1 MDVRWSPR
9 KRIKLTG
16 GATKAHPPES
26 RDAVNTL
33 KKDGA
38 SQQSPPKTKQALK
51 RVSTDFAK
59 ELDELL
65 EKPDGVAVPTQVFVV
80 DHDLELAMLRA
91 DIDQPVAQSYPEQR
105 GKRSL
110 SRTLSRWE
118 TTPLT
123 DATNVQVGQDVRRHT
138 SDPVKQI
145 SVFTQ
150 GTNQLID
157 ELEGIDINELTAAI
171 ETAENQFSKQGVS
184 TQECTQKSLET
195 KPDGLDMFS
204 ALCKVEAIPLYSNGS
219 SNVGMKVTETSTGRQ
234 RYVTLQGVWLA
245 SYLEDPWL
253 VTVGDS
259 IHLLCCGKSWESDH
273 ITIGDSEELFPDI
286 IVFHPSTI
294 ISSTT
299 LSASATCH
307 RRSVIQNRVL
317 APSIGPA
324 PTNEDEINRSLSP
337 IIGNCVHEA
346 VQAAAVKG
354 DFSESYLFEAGETA
368 LNETML
374 SGVWACGAVASSVTN
389 QLRCRLS
396 SISRW
401 GINQW
406 PKLAKSLRACEAE
419 IRPKSLGVTGK
430 LDMDIEDVSGARS
443 CIEIKTGKPHAI
455 HVGQV
460 VLYYLLQYVDKHGNP
475 DKEFSAS
482 LPTEISKEYI
492 LLYLPS
498 KGEAETI
505 RVKITAREAQNIMR
519 NRNLV
524 ASHTVRNTLPDPIF
538 KKGDCQFC
546 PTRVECVAHYLVDRD
561 VEEDWKRLGSAAC
574 FQKRTATAL
583 CERKEVAE
591 YEKLWMTWIDS
602 QPTVEVFG
610 GLSAVRRMRG
620 NLLNMVSAC
629 LLKETGPHEGSEAAF
644 FNWMPVLVGKSVGS
658 LGKKSLCEFLSGY
671 KPKTRV
677 GRAVCVVS
685 SLNESDMALKLVGE
699 VVSPLLLQEER
710 VLLCGTSHSAVDNVL
725 TALLKAGLGESVL
738 SRVTRLASKPTDV
751 PEDVRQR
758 MMLPED
764 WMKRMDEIEKSRL
777 MFACTVKAAHHDILC
792 RGDFNLAVVVD
803 AHTVSDPALW
813 AVLLRARQVL
823 LVGSPELKDD
833 QPVGLFQRMVK
844 APKAPVVR
852 WVGAPDDN
860 IVVLDD

>member
-1 MDVRWSPR
+1 MDVHWSPR
-9 KRIKLTG
+9 KRIKLNG
-16 GATKAHPPES
+16 GAAKSKSQETSKVASPIRKEVITQSSP
-26 RDAVNTL
+26 L
-33 KKDGA
+33 KGNL
-38 SQQSPPKTKQALK
+38 ALK

-65 EKPDGVAVPTQVFVV
+65 EKPEGMVNPTQVFVV

-91 DIDQPVAQSYPEQR
+91 DIDQPPAPTFPDQR
-105 GKRSL
+105 AKRSL

-118 TTPLT
+118 QTPLT
-123 DATNVQVGQDVRRHT
+123 DASNQDVRRHA
-138 SDPVKQI
+138 SDPVKK
-145 SVFTQ
+145 VTMLTQ
-150 GTNQLID
+150 GPSQLID
-157 ELEGIDINELTAAI
+157 ELEGIDINELTAAL
-171 ETAENQFSKQGVS
+171 ETAENQFSGKAQFS
-184 TQECTQKSLET
+184 TQECTQKSLEVN
-195 KPDGLDMFS
+195 PDGLEMFS
-204 ALCKVEAIPLYSNGS
+204 ARCTIEAIPLYSQDS
-219 SNVGMKVTETSTGRQ
+219 SGVGMKVTEQSSGKT

-245 SYLEDPWL
+245 SYHDDPWQL
-253 VTVGDS
+253 QAGDT
-259 IHLLCCGKSWESDH
+259 IHLLCTGKTWEADH
-273 ITIGDSEELFPDI
+273 ITIGDSDELFPDI
-286 IVFHPSTI
+286 IVFHPDTI

-324 PTNEDEINRSLSP
+324 PTDADDIARCLSP

-354 DFSESYLFEAGETA
+354 DFSETYLMEAGETA

-374 SGVWACGAVASSVTN
+374 SGIWACGALPSAVTN
-389 QLRCRLS
+389 QLRLRLS
-396 SISRW
+396 SMSRW
-401 GINQW
+401 GMNQW
-406 PKLAKSLRACEAE
+406 PLLAKSLRACEAE

-430 LDMDIEDVSGARS
+430 LDMDIIATSGARS

-475 DKEFSAS
+475 DRDFSNS
-482 LPTEISKEYI
+482 LPAEISREYI
-492 LLYLPS
+492 LLYLPN

-505 RVKITAREAQNIMR
+505 RVKITARESQNIMR
-519 NRNLV
+519 NRNSV
-524 ASHTVRNTLPDPIF
+524 ASHTVRKTLPVPIF

-546 PTRVECVAHYLVDRD
+546 PTRVECSAHFLVENDI
-561 VEEDWKRLGSAAC
+561 EDEWKRLGNAAC

-583 CERKEVAE
+583 CEKSEVAE
-591 YEKLWMTWIDS
+591 YQKTWMTWIDS
-602 QPTVEVFG
+602 QPTVEAVG

-629 LLKETGPHEGSEAAF
+629 LLKETGPHEGAEAAF

-658 LGKKSLCEFLSGY
+658 IGKKSLCEFLSGY

-677 GRAVCVVS
+677 GRAACVVS
-685 SLNESDMALKLVGE
+685 SLSEADMATKLVGE
-699 VVSPLLLQEER
+699 VISPLLLQEER
-710 VLLCGTSHSAVDNVL
+710 VLLCATSHTAVDNVL
-725 TALLKAGLGESVL
+725 GVLLKAGLGDSVL
-738 SRVTRLASKPTDV
+738 DRATRLASKPTDV
-751 PEDVRQR
+751 PEEIREK
-758 MMLPED
+758 MLLPED
-764 WMKRMDEIEKSRL
+764 WMARMDEIEKSRL
-777 MFACTVKAAHHDILC
+777 MFACTVKATHHDILC

-803 AHTVSDPALW
+803 AHTLSDPALW

-823 LVGSPELKDD
+823 LIGSHELTDER
-833 QPVGLFQRMVK
+833 PLALFQRMLK

-852 WVGAPDDN
+852 WNAPTEDN